1 MFDSPESLIKYGNRI
16 VYKLGDET
24 FAKVIQFMAKISWL
38 IFIWNMGGYFNAATG
53 YGILRNCDM
62 ANMDYISPEGTT
74 HRINVIPN
82 TWQELNK
89 YCVVKPTRILP
100 KECVKEYSY
109 ECYNRK
115 GISYLLISLLTILIV
130 SYTLYTKIV
139 KKTVFYNNVVK
150 YIKKI
155 ASRIR

>member
-1 MFDSPESLIKYGNRI
+1 
-16 VYKLGDET
+16 
-24 FAKVIQFMAKISWL
+24 
-38 IFIWNMGGYFNAATG
+38 MGGYFNAATG

-62 ANMDYISPEGTT
+62 PNMDYISPEGTT

-89 YCVVKPTRILP
+89 YCVVKPNRILP

-115 GISYLLISLLTILIV
+115 GIFYFFISLLTILIV

-139 KKTVFYNNVVK
+139 KKTIFYNNVVK